1 MRIIISESK
10 AQRLAK
16 LYVLDKL
23 NSLKLSP
30 EEDGYSKSNDDEFRV
45 DFDKTSEIEPGLGAF
60 YYVDGTLEV
69 SPSILYFCNLFS
81 GVKDVGDYKI
91 IGKWFEVKY
100 GVDVDRIWEW
110 YDGAP

>member
-30 EEDGYSKSNDDEFRV
+30 EEDGDDEFRV
-45 DFDKTSEIEPGLGAF
+45 DFDETSEIEPGLGAF

-81 GVKDVGDYKI
+81 GVKNVDNYKI

-110 YDGAP
+110 YDGTP